1 MTVTVLA
8 SAAVVLLVARL
19 ALFIHLHLVRPDLSP
34 REHTVSDLGTGSSRT
49 EFTVMG
55 LLTAVAYVLVL
66 VACVLQGVG
75 PAVPLLALA
84 IGAAAMLVML
94 CFPTDLTERTRTATG
109 TVHWLLAVVQFTG
122 LFVAMVNLD
131 LTPVLRPRRWG
142 SCAGWSGPASM
153 PSLPPW
159 CCPSSGVAGS
169 ASPSGPSSLL
179 LRCGSSSSA
188 QHSPSPERDGYCRR
202 RRAGAALGAAAR

>member
-34 REHTVSDLGTGSSRT
+34 RERTVSDLGTGSSRT

-55 LLTAVAYVLVL
+55 LLTAAAYVLVL

-94 CFPTDLTERTRTATG
+94 CFPADLTGRTRTATG

-131 LTPVLRPRRWG
+131 LTPVLPAEAVGIMRWVVRASFYAFLATLVLPKLRRRWI
-142 SCAGWSGPASM
+142 
-153 PSLPPW
+153 
-159 CCPSSGVAGS
+159 GVT
-169 ASPSGPSSLL
+169 
-179 LRCGSSSSA
+179 
-188 QHSPSPERDGYCRR
+188 ER
-202 RRAGAALGAAAR
+202 AFLTVTPLWFVVVGAALAVS

>member
-94 CFPTDLTERTRTATG
+94 CFPTDVTGRTRTATG

-131 LTPVLRPRRWG
+131 LTPVLPAEAVGIMRWVVRVSFYAFLATLVLPKLRRRWI
-142 SCAGWSGPASM
+142 
-153 PSLPPW
+153 
-159 CCPSSGVAGS
+159 GVT
-169 ASPSGPSSLL
+169 
-179 LRCGSSSSA
+179 
-188 QHSPSPERDGYCRR
+188 ER
-202 RRAGAALGAAAR
+202 AFLTVTQLWFVVVGAALAVS